1 MVPPWVSN
9 LLTSSALL
17 AGHAVQGYGHQGS
30 GLHVDGQVL
39 PFGELQG
46 ASSLRVARDGEDGV
60 RHGLSVTPGAAS
72 L

>member
-39 PFGELQG
+39 PLVELQG
-46 ASSLRVARDGEDGV
+46 ASSLRARGSEDGV